1 MTTIGLQGISSY
13 QMQYQSLSSRVNEL
27 TKNSDN
33 YSLSIASALRQQMH
47 GIQSKMFEVETSN
60 KNAWIK
66 NYNSKAE
73 IEADS
78 VGNNFDIKA

>member
-1 MTTIGLQGISSY
+1 
-13 QMQYQSLSSRVNEL
+13 MQYQSLSSRINEL

-33 YSLSIASALRQQMH
+33 NSLSIASTLRQQMH
-47 GIQSKMFEVETSN
+47 GIQSKLFEVETSK

-78 VGNNFDIKA
+78 IGNNFDIKA